1 MIDSVPP
8 PDRIPIKYEADYR
21 TDQIGHHAQGQ
32 FLGNVIGAY
41 LGGYQPGMS
50 RDDLRWYAYLHHF
63 DQDGTYLCSDIEF
76 AGINVEGQA
85 EVVARAQAVLAEW
98 LSQLDDL
105 VYGDIAVSLFQTE
118 YDDIVF
124 GLVDESDGPDDDPD
138 EGHGGDWVELYP
150 DRLGFHEPWDGE
162 YDT

>member
-1 MIDSVPP
+1 MAV
-8 PDRIPIKYEADYR
+8 PDRIPIKHEPGYR
-21 TDQIGHHAQGQ
+21 TEHVGHHAEGM
-32 FLGNVIGAY
+32 FLGGVVGAY
-41 LGGYQPGMS
+41 LGPWHIELS

-63 DQDGTYLCSDIEF
+63 DETGKYLWSDIEF

-85 EVVARAQAVLAEW
+85 QVVARAQALLDEW

-105 VYGDIAVSLFQTE
+105 IHDDIAVSLFQTHH
-118 YDDIVF
+118 DGVLF
-124 GLVDESDGPDDDPD
+124 GLVDESSDDPD

-150 DRLGFHEPWDGE
+150 DRLGFHAPWDGD